1 MFGIGCWA
9 GEECCYW
16 FRTELEFELGLG
28 WLGLL
33 TGGFVFGCSMLRILD
48 LSTSV
53 VSYIC
58 DKGREVGGTLVLLGL
73 FNCTLL
79 LDYNVHGLFELLNSC
94 V

>member
-1 MFGIGCWA
+1 
-9 GEECCYW
+9 
-16 FRTELEFELGLG
+16 
-28 WLGLL
+28 
-33 TGGFVFGCSMLRILD
+33 MLNASKVRILD

-58 DKGREVGGTLVLLGL
+58 DKGREVGGSLVLLGL